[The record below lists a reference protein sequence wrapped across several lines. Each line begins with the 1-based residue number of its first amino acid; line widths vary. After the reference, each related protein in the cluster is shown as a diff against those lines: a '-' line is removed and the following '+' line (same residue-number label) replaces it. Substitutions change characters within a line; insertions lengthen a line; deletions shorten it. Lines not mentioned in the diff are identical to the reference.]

1 MEKMTMSSEDYL
13 EAIFVLASSGEV
25 KSSDVASM
33 LCVSRPAVNKAMGE
47 LVERGLIEKET
58 YGKIT
63 LTKSGKAEAER
74 IYARHNLLHDF
85 LLTIGVSE
93 NTAALDC
100 CKIEH
105 FVSEETI
112 KRLSEFMDKLKKN
125 Q

>member
-13 EAIFVLASSGEV
+13 EAIFVLSASGEV

-47 LVERGLIEKET
+47 LVERELIEKAT

-63 LTKSGKAEAER
+63 LTKAGKAEAER

-85 LLTIGVSE
+85 LLMIGVSE
-93 NTAALDC
+93 TTAGLDC

-105 FVSEETI
+105 FVSEETT
-112 KRLSEFMDKLKKN
+112 KRLAEFMDGYKKR
-125 Q
+125 